1 MPSSTERRHS
11 VKSLEVALLAA
22 LVTLAWA
29 TPAYPWPYP
38 EVTGTEVLST
48 EPLRVRTTCTITEV
62 GFRPIYGEIYI
73 TPLDHA
79 TTRIYECGA
88 TPPLECYYSA
98 NGTQSAAG
106 LSWISLPV
114 KTFWIVSNQATPCV
128 KFQFID
134 NLLGGHQYPIYADDI
149 DACLSEDLPVPAVR
163 ASWGSVKSLYR

>member
-1 MPSSTERRHS
+1 M
-11 VKSLEVALLAA
+11 KSLGLMFLLA
-22 LVTLAWA
+22 LGSLAIA
-29 TPAYPWPYP
+29 APASAWPYL

-48 EPLRVRTTCTITEV
+48 DPLRVRTTCTITEV

-79 TTRIYECGA
+79 TTRLYECGA
-88 TPPLECYYSA
+88 TTPLECYYTA
-98 NGTQSAAG
+98 NSTQSAVG

-114 KTFWIVSNQATPCV
+114 KTFWIVSNQAAPCV

-134 NLLGGHQYPIYADDI
+134 NLIGGHKNPIYADDI
-149 DACLSEDLPVPAVR
+149 DACLSEDLPVPAPR